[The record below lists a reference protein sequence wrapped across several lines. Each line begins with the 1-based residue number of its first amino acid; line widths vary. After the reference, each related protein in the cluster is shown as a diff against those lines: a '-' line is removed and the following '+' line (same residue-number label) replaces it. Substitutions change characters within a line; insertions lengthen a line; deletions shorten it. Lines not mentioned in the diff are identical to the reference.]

1 MTDVNAA
8 AEPQQER
15 SARHAFEAACTKIE
29 RAGGSVRNQRAVLDV
44 VEDTSPPVYRALSFN
59 FGDATVFVSVFI
71 PDFDWQDPELH
82 AFFASDNDD
91 MHTLEAPCPDT
102 PDVVLKAAY
111 NLAVRKHAMLKKR
124 AQAAAEP
131 SALGRLTFNFG
142 RRNQAAADA
151 FYNDVKR
158 VGYQVRRKD
167 VGVPW
172 VSVFIPE
179 SQAVFAS
186 VLKLAAPHRPELMTG
201 SSSFTADEY
210 TNKERLPRVWLAFK
224 NTFTEHRGEYTS
236 AAAEPKAEDTG
247 SSEPLVRAL
256 WEQVKAHPL
265 KLSSPVSPWKEIE
278 IANNG
283 GDFISVDFLGG
294 VRNVDTKRIETP
306 RDAFSFGLTEY
317 HPPGTRKHFFDS
329 NYRRTTPG
337 DVHSLVIPMNVTTT
351 TQLLKFLVRTCTD
364 IVRKHPPELE
374 RLGLVEAATEPAPV
388 TLPLPERFRQMCV
401 DLRRRKP
408 SWFRSPVSPWTQVRV
423 YACNTEYALSQQI
436 GVEFKGALVT
446 RSDSRSFGFDR
457 FFVRAKSNNTLHV
470 TSVHRVSEKH
480 IPVPRNI
487 TTTADLLRFVLGA
500 VVDFAGKDP
509 LSTSKDL
516 FRKVG
521 AAQAAAEPPVA
532 SWTWRR
538 LRDYFAN
545 ERPLYGGLHTTKL
558 HLGDSDLYVGTPWT
572 NEHVA
577 AGHLVIGTDR
587 RPGKGYELV
596 FRGYSSTRG
605 EMIEVVFTTPARGK
619 RDLTSIPQSALE
631 KAASPVEAMKILLT
645 YKARGKP
652 LISYLKETK

>member
-82 AFFASDNDD
+82 AFFAAGNDD

-131 SALGRLTFNFG
+131 KSVVVYDNVRDLVKHLVDHLKHLPGGEYRIGNSGCAIVPFQDGGVFGVRLLQAHWALHATTTNKLFLMDLVGPSLVAQYQGSHDIKSVLAWIVETYNSHKQHAEAAAEPSALGRLTFNFG

-158 VGYQVRRKD
+158 IGYQVRRKD

-186 VLKLAAPHRPELMTG
+186 VLKLAAPHRPDLLTG
-201 SSSFTADEY
+201 ISSFTADEY

-224 NTFTEHRGEYTS
+224 NTFTEHRGEFTS

-247 SSEPLVRAL
+247 SSEPLVRVL
-256 WEQVKAHPL
+256 FEQIKAHPL

-294 VRNVDTKRIETP
+294 VRNADSKVRVTP
-306 RDAFSFGLTEY
+306 RDSFSLGLAEY
-317 HPPGTRKHFFDS
+317 YPPGTRKHFFDS
-329 NYRRTTPG
+329 NYRRTVAG

-374 RLGLVEAATEPAPV
+374 RLGLVEAATEPSLFVEPPGTFWTWSKVCAYFADEAPFYGSRN
-388 TLPLPERFRQMCV
+388 TKK
-401 DLRRRKP
+401 LRSEDDIVYVGKP
-408 SWFRSPVSPWTQVRV
+408 WRYEHGVSGQLVFGKNRTPGAGREIGFRSYRNRSGDML
-423 YACNTEYALSQQI
+423 A
-436 GVEFKGALVT
+436 VEFWKPGQ
-446 RSDSRSFGFDR
+446 
-457 FFVRAKSNNTLHV
+457 
-470 TSVHRVSEKH
+470 
-480 IPVPRNI
+480 
-487 TTTADLLRFVLGA
+487 
-500 VVDFAGKDP
+500 
-509 LSTSKDL
+509 SK
-516 FRKVG
+516 R
-521 AAQAAAEPPVA
+521 
-532 SWTWRR
+532 
-538 LRDYFAN
+538 
-545 ERPLYGGLHTTKL
+545 H
-558 HLGDSDLYVGTPWT
+558 
-572 NEHVA
+572 
-577 AGHLVIGTDR
+577 
-587 RPGKGYELV
+587 
-596 FRGYSSTRG
+596 
-605 EMIEVVFTTPARGK
+605 
-619 RDLTSIPQSALE
+619 LTSIPQSALN
-631 KAASPVEAMKILLT
+631 KATSLLSALRILLSRQA
-645 YKARGKP
+645 YGKP